1 MSECTPQ
8 NGQLN
13 GGIRSTNSR
22 CTELSEKRGSR
33 FRYDSIQVLCVSAF
47 PIRILGSSL
56 IRSRGELN
64 LSMMLVDRLQ
74 QQVIK
79 PILLPGLSRRQ
90 IAIEPGS
97 EKRLNFLA
105 ESP

>member
-1 MSECTPQ
+1 
-8 NGQLN
+8 
-13 GGIRSTNSR
+13 
-22 CTELSEKRGSR
+22 
-33 FRYDSIQVLCVSAF
+33 
-47 PIRILGSSL
+47 
-56 IRSRGELN
+56 
-64 LSMMLVDRLQ
+64 MMLVDRLQ